1 MHLDLLLANFEV
13 KGLVLMTREHI
24 RSRPDTFLDSISG
37 GHNFQ
42 GPLSTWVF
50 EYFGQI
56 FVLFEIFELFEYLIE

>member
-1 MHLDLLLANFEV
+1 MKNDSTYAIEIKYHRYPFTNQY
-13 KGLVLMTREHI
+13 K
-24 RSRPDTFLDSISG
+24 SRPDTFLDPISG